1 MRYAFHLRRDGT
13 RKGNM
18 SLEEIKQFLSVKASF
33 NGHIKYANS
42 FKLNKK
48 IGEIDEI
55 NPFDFDRI

>member
-1 MRYAFHLRRDGT
+1 VNEKKVIL
-13 RKGNM
+13 